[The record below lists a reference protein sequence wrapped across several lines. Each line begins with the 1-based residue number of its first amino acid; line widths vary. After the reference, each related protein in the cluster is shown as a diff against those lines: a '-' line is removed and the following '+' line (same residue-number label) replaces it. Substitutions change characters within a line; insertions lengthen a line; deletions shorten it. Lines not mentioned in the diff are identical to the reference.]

1 VDSLALKLIL
11 TPILVGGAS
20 LAGRRWGPTVSGWLI
35 ALPLTSGPIIF
46 FLALGQGLAFA
57 AATSV
62 GVLAGVLSPIAFC
75 LTYSWLA
82 ARWRAAW
89 PRSLGAACLVFGVA
103 TALLRPLPLWWLLVY
118 PVVISVL
125 VLALRLMP
133 RPVASAPGAGRLPGW
148 DIPARILVAT
158 AFVVL
163 LTAAAP
169 ALGPQLTGLLAPFP
183 LFGSTLAVFAHQFQG
198 PQAAVSVLRGL
209 LVGMFAFASFF
220 AVLAALLERAGLVAA
235 FGGAIAV
242 VLLIQA
248 GSLWLMRR
256 RLISTN

>member
-1 VDSLALKLIL
+1 MDSLALKLIL

-20 LAGRRWGPTVSGWLI
+20 LAGRRWGHSVGGWLI

-46 FLALGQGLAFA
+46 FLALGQGSAFA
-57 AATSV
+57 TATAV
-62 GVLAGVLSPIAFC
+62 GVLAGVLSPVAFC

-82 ARWRAAW
+82 ARWGW
-89 PRSLGAACLVFGVA
+89 LRSLGAACLVFVLA
-103 TALLRPLPLWWLLVY
+103 TALLRPLPLAWLLVY
-118 PVVISVL
+118 PVVIGVL

-133 RPVASAPGAGRLPGW
+133 RALAGVPAPAHLPGW
-148 DIPARILVAT
+148 DIPARMLVAT
-158 AFVVL
+158 TFVVL

-183 LFGSTLAVFAHQFQG
+183 LFGSTLAVFAHHFQG

-209 LVGMFAFASFF
+209 LHGLFAFSSFF
-220 AVLAALLERAGLVAA
+220 VVLTALLERAGLAVA
-235 FGGAIAV
+235 FGSAIAV
-242 VLLIQA
+242 ALLIQA

-256 RLISTN
+256 RLA

>member
-1 VDSLALKLIL
+1 VDSLSLKLIL

-20 LAGRRWGPTVSGWLI
+20 LAGRRWGHSVSGWLI

-57 AATSV
+57 TAAAV
-62 GVLAGVLSPIAFC
+62 GVLAGTLSPVAFC

-89 PRSLGAACLVFGVA
+89 PRSLGAACLVFAIA

-118 PVVISVL
+118 PVVVGVL

-133 RPVASAPGAGRLPGW
+133 RPLASAPAPAHLPGW
-148 DIPARILVAT
+148 DIPARMLVAT

-183 LFGSTLAVFAHQFQG
+183 LFGSILAVFAQHFQG

-209 LVGMFAFASFF
+209 LHGLFAFASFF
-220 AVLAALLERAGLVAA
+220 MVLAALLERAGLVAA
-235 FGGAIAV
+235 FGSAIAV
-242 VLLIQA
+242 ALLIQA

-256 RLISTN
+256 RLA

>member
-20 LAGRRWGPTVSGWLI
+20 LAGRRWGPTISGWLI

-46 FLALGQGLAFA
+46 FLTLSQGLGFA
-57 AATSV
+57 AVTAV

-82 ARWRAAW
+82 ARWRVAW
-89 PRSLGAACLVFGVA
+89 PPAFVAACGVFAVA
-103 TALLRPLPLWWLLVY
+103 TALLRPLPLAWLLVY
-118 PVVISVL
+118 PVVICVL

-133 RPVASAPGAGRLPGW
+133 RPMVSVPTQTRLPRW
-148 DIPARILVAT
+148 DIPARMLVAT
-158 AFVVL
+158 SFVVL

-169 ALGPQLTGLLAPFP
+169 LLGPQLTGLLAPFP

-198 PQAAVSVLRGL
+198 PEAAINVLRGL
-209 LVGMFAFASFF
+209 LHGLFAFATFF
-220 AVLAALLERAGLVAA
+220 AVLAALLERVGLAEA
-235 FGGAIAV
+235 FGLALAV

-248 GSLWLMRR
+248 GSLWLIRR
-256 RLISTN
+256 NQMSTN